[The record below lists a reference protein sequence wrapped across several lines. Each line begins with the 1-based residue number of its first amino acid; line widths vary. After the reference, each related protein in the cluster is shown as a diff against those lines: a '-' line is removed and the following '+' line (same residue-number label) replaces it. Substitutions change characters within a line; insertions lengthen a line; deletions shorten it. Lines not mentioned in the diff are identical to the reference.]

1 MAGVEW
7 GLNVL
12 LTMEFIEVVEEV
24 EVEGPLDVVVKLFLW
39 TIVLVG
45 IGLSLELV
53 WPEKKEKEI
62 LLIICNVYFFR
73 ENNELLLELRAD

>member
-12 LTMEFIEVVEEV
+12 LTMGFIEFVEEE
-24 EVEGPLDVVVKLFLW
+24 EVEGPLDVVKLFLW

-53 WPEKKEKEI
+53 WPEKKKEI

-73 ENNELLLELRAD
+73 ENNELLLELRAY

>member
-24 EVEGPLDVVVKLFLW
+24 EVEGPLDVVKLFLW
-39 TIVLVG
+39 TIVLVD

-53 WPEKKEKEI
+53 WPEKKEKKI
-62 LLIICNVYFFR
+62 LFIICNVYFFR
-73 ENNELLLELRAD
+73 ENNELLLLV

>member
-12 LTMEFIEVVEEV
+12 LTMGFIEFVEEV
-24 EVEGPLDVVVKLFLW
+24 EVEGPLDVVKLFLW

-53 WPEKKEKEI
+53 WPEKKERKI
-62 LLIICNVYFFR
+62 NIVDYM
-73 ENNELLLELRAD
+73 

>member
-24 EVEGPLDVVVKLFLW
+24 EVEGPLDVVKLFLW
-39 TIVLVG
+39 TIVLVD

-53 WPEKKEKEI
+53 WPEKKI

-73 ENNELLLELRAD
+73 ENNELLLLV

>member
-39 TIVLVG
+39 TIVLVD

-53 WPEKKEKEI
+53 WP
-62 LLIICNVYFFR
+62 
-73 ENNELLLELRAD
+73 

>member
-12 LTMEFIEVVEEV
+12 LTMGFIEFVEEE
-24 EVEGPLDVVVKLFLW
+24 EVEGPLDVVKLFLW

-73 ENNELLLELRAD
+73 ENNELLLELRAY

>member
-12 LTMEFIEVVEEV
+12 LTMGFIEFVEEE
-24 EVEGPLDVVVKLFLW
+24 EVEGPLDVVKLFLW

-53 WPEKKEKEI
+53 WPEKKRKRNI
-62 LLIICNVYFFR
+62 VDYM
-73 ENNELLLELRAD
+73 

>member
-12 LTMEFIEVVEEV
+12 LTMGFIEFVEEV

-53 WPEKKEKEI
+53 WPEKKKRKRYI
-62 LLIICNVYFFR
+62 VDYM
-73 ENNELLLELRAD
+73 

>member
-12 LTMEFIEVVEEV
+12 LTMGFIEFVEEE
-24 EVEGPLDVVVKLFLW
+24 EVEGPLDVVKLFLW

>member
-24 EVEGPLDVVVKLFLW
+24 EVEGPLDVVKLFLW
-39 TIVLVG
+39 TIVLVD

-53 WPEKKEKEI
+53 WP
-62 LLIICNVYFFR
+62 
-73 ENNELLLELRAD
+73 

>member
-24 EVEGPLDVVVKLFLW
+24 EVEGPLDVVKLFLW
-39 TIVLVG
+39 TIVLVD

-53 WPEKKEKEI
+53 WPEKKEKKI
-62 LLIICNVYFFR
+62 LLITLKS
-73 ENNELLLELRAD
+73 LLVVGL